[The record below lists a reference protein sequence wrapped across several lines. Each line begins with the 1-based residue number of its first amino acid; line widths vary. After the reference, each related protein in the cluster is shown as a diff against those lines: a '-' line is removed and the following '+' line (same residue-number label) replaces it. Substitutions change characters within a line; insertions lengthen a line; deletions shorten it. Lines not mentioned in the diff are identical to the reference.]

1 MQYLMQWTKPIVAFG
16 VGLLFAGASWG
27 QTTQAIAKPKDT
39 EWLSYGRDYR
49 EQRYSPLDQVNPGNV
64 QDLGLAWFMDT
75 DSNRGLEATP
85 LIAEGIMYV
94 SGSWSVVY
102 AIDAG
107 TGQRLWSYDPQVDK
121 AYGKRTCCDVV
132 NRGVSLYEDKVFV
145 GTLDGRLVA
154 LNKTTGQPIWSV
166 STLQGE
172 QGNYSITGAPRAA
185 NGLVYIGNGGAEYGV
200 RGFVS
205 AYSASSGE
213 LVWRFYTVPGDPDHG
228 FENEAMVQAATT
240 WTGEWW
246 SQGGGGTVWDS
257 IVYDEEFDQIL
268 IGVGNG
274 SPWNRRVRSPDGGDN
289 LYLSSVVALD
299 AKTGEYRWHFQETP
313 GDSWDYTATQHIMLA
328 DMTIDGRT
336 RKVLWHAPK
345 NGFFFIIDRASGD
358 LISAE
363 PYVKVTWAIGY
374 DPITKRPFETENA
387 DYSQG
392 PQLQWPSPMGGHN
405 WQPMAHS
412 PDTGLVYIPIHEM
425 AYQYADESDYKVN
438 PGHWNTA
445 VETDQGGFNN
455 ALLMARLQAR
465 AGQGY
470 LQAWDPATQSERWRI
485 PLPTIWN
492 GGVLATAGGLVVQGN
507 SAAELAVYDAQ
518 SGAKLWAYA
527 TQERI
532 VAPPVSYQ
540 LDGEQYIAVAVSWGG
555 AVALAGGMPPGPKPE
570 RARILAFKL
579 GGDAELPALPEP
591 VALTEPPKPWTD
603 APEIIEHGRMLY
615 MDFCL
620 PCHGN
625 GAVGNG
631 SVPDLRHLP
640 NGFYAAWD
648 AVVLDGALVRA
659 GMVGFSDVL
668 TPDDS
673 AAIKAYVLTRAQQDW
688 QLSQQ
693 PPWWVSFKT
702 WWYDKVAIV
711 LLWLAELAS

>member
-1 MQYLMQWTKPIVAFG
+1 MGDLRKHKTPAVALII
-16 VGLLFAGASWG
+16 GLVMACASWG
-27 QTTQAIAKPKDT
+27 QTSDEIAHPDPT
-39 EWLSYGRDYR
+39 EWLSYGRDYQ
-49 EQRYSPLDQVNPGNV
+49 EQRYSPLAQIKTDNV

-85 LIAEGIMYV
+85 LVANGVMYV

-102 AIDAG
+102 ALDAK
-107 TGQRLWSYDPQVDK
+107 TGERLWSFDPQVDK
-121 AYGKRTCCDVV
+121 AYGKRACCDVV
-132 NRGVSLYEDKVFV
+132 NRGVALYDDKVIF
-145 GTLDGRLVA
+145 GTLDGRLIA
-154 LNKTTGQPIWSV
+154 LDKATGAIVWSV
-166 STLQGE
+166 STIAGE
-172 QGNYSITGAPRAA
+172 QGSYSITGAPRAA

-205 AYSASSGE
+205 AYSVATGE
-213 LVWRFYTVPGDPDHG
+213 LVWRFYTVPGNPDLG
-228 FENEAMVQAATT
+228 FENDAMKLAAQT

-246 SQGGGGTVWDS
+246 SLGGGGTVWDS
-257 IVYDEEFDQIL
+257 IVYDQDFDQVL

-274 SPWNRRVRSPDGGDN
+274 SPWNRRVRSPEGGDN

-299 AKTGEYRWHFQETP
+299 AVTGEYRWHFQETP

-328 DMTIDGRT
+328 DMEIDGLT

-345 NGFFFIIDRASGD
+345 NGFFFIIDRASGE

-363 PYVKVTWAIGY
+363 PYVKVTWATGY
-374 DPITKRPFETENA
+374 DPVTKRPIETDNA

-405 WQPMAHS
+405 WQPMAHH
-412 PDTGLVYIPIHEM
+412 PETGLVYIPIHEM
-425 AYQYADESDYKVN
+425 AYQYADEPAYLVN

-455 ALLMARLQAR
+455 ALLMEALQAR

-470 LQAWDPATQSERWRI
+470 LLAWDPVTQSERWRI

-492 GGVLATAGGLVVQGN
+492 GGVLATAGGLVIQGN
-507 SAAELAVYDAQ
+507 SAAELAIYDAAN
-518 SGAKLWAYA
+518 GAKLWSFDA
-527 TQERI
+527 QERI
-532 VAPPVSYQ
+532 VAPPVAYSV
-540 LDGEQYIAVAVSWGG
+540 DGEQYIAVAVSWGG
-555 AVALAGGMPPGPKPE
+555 AVALAGGIPPGPKPE
-570 RARILAFKL
+570 RARIMAFKL
-579 GGDAELPALPEP
+579 GGDVSLPPMPEARPMTRPPEP
-591 VALTEPPKPWTD
+591 WTQD
-603 APEIIEHGRMLY
+603 DQVLDRGRTLY

-625 GAVGNG
+625 GVIGNG

-640 NGFYAAWD
+640 SGFYEAWD
-648 AVVLDGALVRA
+648 AIVLDGALVKA

-668 TPDDS
+668 SPDDS

-688 QLSQQ
+688 ELSQQ
-693 PPWWVSFKT
+693 ASWWVATKKWF
-702 WWYDKVAIV
+702 YDKVAVV
-711 LLWLAELAS
+711 LLWLAALAS

>member
-1 MQYLMQWTKPIVAFG
+1 MGDLRKHKTPAVALII
-16 VGLLFAGASWG
+16 GLVMACASWG
-27 QTTQAIAKPKDT
+27 QTSDEIAHPDPT
-39 EWLSYGRDYR
+39 EWLSYGRDYQ
-49 EQRYSPLDQVNPGNV
+49 EQRYSPLAQIKTDNV

-85 LIAEGIMYV
+85 LVANGVMYV

-102 AIDAG
+102 ALDAK
-107 TGQRLWSYDPQVDK
+107 TGERLWSFDPQVDK
-121 AYGKRTCCDVV
+121 AYGKRACCDVV
-132 NRGVSLYEDKVFV
+132 NRGVALYDDKVIF
-145 GTLDGRLVA
+145 GTLDGRLIA
-154 LNKTTGQPIWSV
+154 LDKATGAIVWSV
-166 STLQGE
+166 STIAGE
-172 QGNYSITGAPRAA
+172 QGSYSITGAPRAA

-205 AYSASSGE
+205 AYSVATGE
-213 LVWRFYTVPGDPDHG
+213 LVWRFYTVPGNPDLG
-228 FENEAMVQAATT
+228 FENDAMKLAAQT

-246 SQGGGGTVWDS
+246 SLGGGGTVWDS
-257 IVYDEEFDQIL
+257 IVYDQDFDQVL

-274 SPWNRRVRSPDGGDN
+274 SPWNRRVRSPEGGDN

-299 AKTGEYRWHFQETP
+299 AVTGEYRWHFQETP

-328 DMTIDGRT
+328 DMEIDGLT

-345 NGFFFIIDRASGD
+345 NGFFFIIDRASGE

-363 PYVKVTWAIGY
+363 PYVKVTWATGY
-374 DPITKRPFETENA
+374 DPVTKRPIETDNA

-405 WQPMAHS
+405 WQPMAHH
-412 PDTGLVYIPIHEM
+412 PETGLVYIPIHEM
-425 AYQYADESDYKVN
+425 AYQYADEPAYRVN

-455 ALLMARLQAR
+455 ALLMEALQAR

-470 LQAWDPATQSERWRI
+470 LLAWDPVTQSERWRI

-492 GGVLATAGGLVVQGN
+492 GGVLATAGGLVIQGN
-507 SAAELAVYDAQ
+507 SAAELAIYDAAN
-518 SGAKLWAYA
+518 GAKLWSFDA
-527 TQERI
+527 QERI
-532 VAPPVSYQ
+532 VAPPVAYSV
-540 LDGEQYIAVAVSWGG
+540 DGEQYIAVAVSWGG
-555 AVALAGGMPPGPKPE
+555 AVALAGGIPPGPKPE
-570 RARILAFKL
+570 RARIMAFKL
-579 GGDAELPALPEP
+579 GGDVSLPPMPEARPMTRPPEP
-591 VALTEPPKPWTD
+591 WTQD
-603 APEIIEHGRMLY
+603 DQVLDRGRTLY

-625 GAVGNG
+625 GVIGNG

-640 NGFYAAWD
+640 SGFYEAWD
-648 AVVLDGALVRA
+648 AIVLDGALVKA

-668 TPDDS
+668 SPDDS

-688 QLSQQ
+688 ELSQQ
-693 PPWWVSFKT
+693 ASWWVATKKWF
-702 WWYDKVAIV
+702 YDKVAVV
-711 LLWLAELAS
+711 LLWLAALAS

>member
-1 MQYLMQWTKPIVAFG
+1 MYDRNKQSSRIAVCIVGF
-16 VGLLFAGASWG
+16 LFACLAWG
-27 QTTQAIAKPKDT
+27 QMATEIAGSDRA
-39 EWLSYGRDYR
+39 EWLSYGRDYS
-49 EQRYSPLDQVNPGNV
+49 EQRYSPLDQIHSRNLEG
-64 QDLGLAWFMDT
+64 LGLAWFIDT

-85 LIAEGIMYV
+85 LVSNGVMYV

-102 AIDAG
+102 AIDAA

-121 AYGKRTCCDVV
+121 AYGKRACCDVV
-132 NRGVSLYEDKVFV
+132 NRGVALYDNKVLV
-145 GTLDGRLVA
+145 GTLDGRLIA
-154 LNKTTGQPIWSV
+154 LDKASGRPIWSV
-166 STLQGE
+166 STLTGE
-172 QGNYSITGAPRAA
+172 QGNYTITGAPRAA

-205 AYSASSGE
+205 AYSVATGD
-213 LVWRFYTVPGDPDHG
+213 LVWRFYTVPGNPDNG
-228 FENEAMVQAATT
+228 FENAAMERAAST

-257 IVYDEEFDQIL
+257 IVYDEEFEQVL

-274 SPWNRRVRSPDGGDN
+274 SPWNRRVRSPEGGDN

-328 DMTIDGRT
+328 DMEIDGRT

-363 PYVKVTWAIGY
+363 PYVKVTWATGY
-374 DPITKRPFETENA
+374 DPVTKRPIETDNA
-387 DYSQG
+387 DYSLG

-425 AYQYADESDYKVN
+425 AYQYADEPAYRVN

-455 ALLMARLQAR
+455 ALLMEALQAR

-470 LQAWDPATQSERWRI
+470 LQAWDPVTQSERWRI

-507 SAAELAVYDAQ
+507 SGAELAIYDAAN
-518 SGAKLWAYA
+518 GVKLWSYD

-532 VAPPVSYQ
+532 VAPPVAYSV
-540 LDGEQYIAVAVSWGG
+540 DGEQYIAVAVSWGG
-555 AVALAGGMPPGPKPE
+555 AVALAGGIPPGPKPE
-570 RARILAFKL
+570 RARIMAFKL
-579 GGDAELPALPEP
+579 GGKAVLPPLPEV
-591 VALTEPPKPWTD
+591 VALTQPPESWTQD
-603 APEIIEHGRMLY
+603 ELVLEQGRTLY

-625 GAVGNG
+625 GVIGNG

-640 NGFYAAWD
+640 TGFYDAWD
-648 AVVLDGALVRA
+648 AIVLDGALVKA
-659 GMVGFSDVL
+659 GMVGFADVL
-668 TPDDS
+668 TRDDS

-688 QLSQQ
+688 ELSQQ
-693 PPWWVSFKT
+693 PQWWVNLKA
-702 WWYDKVAIV
+702 WWYDKVAAV